1 MIIFFDIDGT
11 LWDYKNYIPD
21 STRKAIQKAQENGHR
36 CFINTGRA
44 RAFVQNKE
52 LLSIGFDGIVSACG
66 CMVEYD
72 GRVLF
77 NNLIGREDSI
87 RTLESVRRNRL
98 KPILEGPEYL
108 YMDISDF
115 KGDMYGEKVIQE
127 MGEHLLGITDNW
139 GSWQMNKLSCD
150 CRNSDRD
157 KCFEELSDLYDYM
170 IHNENVVEMVPRG
183 YNKGTGILEVC
194 RLLGT
199 DPKDTMAIGD
209 SINDKEML
217 ETAGI
222 SIAMGRSA
230 DLVKE
235 ICDYTT
241 DFLENDGI
249 WKALEKYNII

>member
-11 LWDYKNYIPD
+11 IWDYKNYIPE
-21 STRKAIQKAQENGHR
+21 STRAAIKRAQENGHR

-44 RAFVQNKE
+44 RAFVHNE
-52 LLSIGFDGIVSACG
+52 DLLSLSFDGIVSACG
-66 CMVEYD
+66 CMIEYE
-72 GRVLF
+72 GKVLF
-77 NNLIGREDSI
+77 NRLIGRADAI

-98 KPILEGPEYL
+98 KAILEGPEYL
-108 YMDISDF
+108 YLDRADF
-115 KGDMYGEKVIQE
+115 EGDMYGDKVIRE
-127 MGEHLLGITDNW
+127 MGERLLGISDNW
-139 GSWQMNKLSCD
+139 GNWQMNKLSCD
-150 CRNSDRD
+150 CRGSDRD
-157 KCFEELSDLYDYM
+157 RCFEELSGLYDYM

-183 YNKGTGILEVC
+183 FNKGTGILEVC
-194 RLLGT
+194 NLLGT

-230 DLVKE
+230 DAVKE

-241 DFLENDGI
+241 DLLENDGI
-249 WKALEKYNII
+249 MKALQKYNII